1 MERYSNII
9 KSNYEINHFYFLRE
23 NRENQIIKL
32 RREKQPWYKND
43 VWKLDEGNALVE
55 ATWNHRV
62 LHYKET
68 LEWKTRIP

>member
-43 VWKLDEGNALVE
+43 VWKLDEGNALV
-55 ATWNHRV
+55 
-62 LHYKET
+62 
-68 LEWKTRIP
+68 